1 MSKVTIYNI
10 AITICLLL
18 VQVLIFNHIMLFN
31 VAMAFVFI
39 YPILRLRIDLKMDWL
54 LTWAFLSGLIVDLF
68 SDTPG
73 VNALS
78 CTLLAAAKRPAL
90 FAYVLRDD
98 RTKSIVPSI
107 RELGISAYSKY
118 LLTMSA
124 LYCVLAFSIEY
135 FNFADIKEIAIMSAS
150 STLFT
155 FAMLLGLECIFYKK

>member
-1 MSKVTIYNI
+1 MNKVTIYNI

-39 YPILRLRIDLKMDWL
+39 YPVLRLRIDLKMDWL

-78 CTLLAAAKRPAL
+78 CTLLAAAKRPVL

-155 FAMLLGLECIFYKK
+155 FVMLLGLECIFYKK